1 MLGHTS
7 SMIHIC
13 QRLGL
18 LVFKYDSDI
27 PTNPVD
33 KKYCFKSADDVLIK
47 LKSLDKYAS
56 KYKQNIGPIGYKS
69 LKKYNKIFN
78 DL

>member
-47 LKSLDKYAS
+47 LKQLL
-56 KYKQNIGPIGYKS
+56 
-69 LKKYNKIFN
+69 LKKLADIWLQKSIIK
-78 DL
+78 